1 MTRDTNIEM
10 VVGGGLGMGDVGW
23 GELVDTNI
31 EMEGNGGRATA
42 SRRPKAG
49 KDWPKVLLMREKVR
63 MRPPCF
69 PFFYP
74 RDGLRFFATASE
86 SLAAFPGAH
95 RRALQ

>member
-10 VVGGGLGMGDVGW
+10 VVGGELGMGDVGW

-31 EMEGNGGRATA
+31 EMEGNGGGGRATA

-74 RDGLRFFATASE
+74 RDGLGFW
-86 SLAAFPGAH
+86 
-95 RRALQ
+95 